1 MTSET
6 QPSTGEVL
14 ENPTVYVRE
23 VPATEISDILENA
36 GMAVSDDQ
44 MLYAVH
50 LETGE
55 RMAVFNDREAA
66 FLAARHHGAEPVSV
80 H

>member
-1 MTSET
+1 MTHDMNET
-6 QPSTGEVL
+6 QSEEPVS
-14 ENPTVYVRE
+14 PTVYVRE
-23 VPATEISDILENA
+23 VPAAELSDILENA
-36 GMAVSDDQ
+36 GMAVSEDDT
-44 MLYAVH
+44 LYAVH

-66 FLAARHHGAEPVSV
+66 FVAARHHGAEPHSV

>member
-1 MTSET
+1 MTHEMQDAKSED
-6 QPSTGEVL
+6 PV
-14 ENPTVYVRE
+14 NPTVYVRE
-23 VPATEISDILENA
+23 VPAAELSDILENA
-36 GMAVSDDQ
+36 GMDVADDQ

-50 LETGE
+50 METGE

-66 FLAARHHGAEPVSV
+66 FAAARHHGAEPVSV